1 MFIKIS
7 FIYKESVLDSML
19 EKYWSLFLTA
29 AVGLI
34 IVEHPYLGIGLS
46 FVGFALA
53 KHKEDHIYTEPFS
66 VEVQKHESL
75 ENYAIVH

>member
-1 MFIKIS
+1 
-7 FIYKESVLDSML
+7 ML

-29 AVGLI
+29 AIGLI

-53 KHKEDHIYTEPFS
+53 KHTEDHTYTETFS
-66 VEVQKHESL
+66 MDIQKYESL
-75 ENYAIVH
+75 ESYASVH